1 MGLRCDLD
9 AGAGYLSDLFQS
21 PTARSQPEPAQSK
34 VAEPLSTVIIV
45 ALAVTTLYVGRDI
58 FVPIAIA
65 ILVSFV
71 LSPPILLLRR
81 AGFGRVVS
89 VLAVVTSALVIA
101 FAASAVLTRQVSAFV
116 TDLPQ
121 YQATIISNSTNC
133 TTLLPKT
140 RCSRK
145 YRLSWKLWENLIRI
159 NRTIRSRWYHRINT
173 GKIWKPS
180 VRSQLRSISLQ

>member
-1 MGLRCDLD
+1 
-9 AGAGYLSDLFQS
+9 
-21 PTARSQPEPAQSK
+21 

-89 VLAVVTSALVIA
+89 VTIVVTSALVIA
-101 FAASAVLTRQVSAFV
+101 FSASAVLTRQVSAFV

-121 YQATIISNSTNC
+121 YQATINF
-133 TTLLPKT
+133 
-140 RCSRK
+140 
-145 YRLSWKLWENLIRI
+145 KLDELRNAAAENALFAKVSVWENLNRI
-159 NRTIRSRWYHRINT
+159 NRTIRSRWCRRINR
-173 GKIWKPS
+173 GKIRKRS